1 MRTDATVPDAPTDL
15 VAEATTPREITLAWK
30 APAYDGGAAVTGYR
44 VEVSPDGGEWEV
56 LDDTDG
62 AETEY
67 VHDGLVPGETRYYR
81 VSATNE
87 AGTGAPSNVASA
99 TTDDPAERASRVNTA
114 ILPRF
119 ASAVTA
125 GIVEAI
131 GVRVQA
137 VAAGAGGDQLRAGNL
152 MSAREGGLRALLGSS
167 SAARSFGGGL
177 STWLSAGSV
186 TQSVS
191 GGSGVRFDGGL
202 FSAHAGSDV
211 RLPHDLLAGLAVSR
225 SSGAYDWT
233 DVTDGRDVAGTYE
246 ARLTSITPYVA
257 WTPGG
262 RASVWTAASYGRGTA
277 GIDDALAGT
286 RESDATMWTGAA
298 GVNGRCWGARRVR

>member
-1 MRTDATVPDAPTDL
+1 
-15 VAEATTPREITLAWK
+15 
-30 APAYDGGAAVTGYR
+30 
-44 VEVSPDGGEWEV
+44 
-56 LDDTDG
+56 
-62 AETEY
+62 
-67 VHDGLVPGETRYYR
+67 
-81 VSATNE
+81 
-87 AGTGAPSNVASA
+87 
-99 TTDDPAERASRVNTA
+99 
-114 ILPRF
+114 
-119 ASAVTA
+119 
-125 GIVEAI
+125 
-131 GVRVQA
+131 
-137 VAAGAGGDQLRAGNL
+137 

-211 RLPHDLLAGLAVSR
+211 RLPHNLLAGLAVSR

-233 DVTDGRDVAGTYE
+233 DVTNGRDVAGTYE
-246 ARLTSITPYVA
+246 ARLTSITPYAA

-277 GIDDALAGT
+277 GIDDALAGA

-298 GVNGRCWGARRVR
+298 GVNGRLLGERGRCVERACGRLGVMDGPRGGGRDGSDGLPGPADPRRARVDAAEPLRGRS